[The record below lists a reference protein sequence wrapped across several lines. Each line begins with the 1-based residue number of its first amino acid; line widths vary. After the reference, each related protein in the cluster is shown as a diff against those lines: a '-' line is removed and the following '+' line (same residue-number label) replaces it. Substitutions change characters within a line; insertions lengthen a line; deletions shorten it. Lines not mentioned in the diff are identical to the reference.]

1 MENEENVRRLSRD
14 EYRKLMTF
22 FDDNYEEIYAN
33 KIGYNVLF
41 NKEDDT
47 FTVSLSDTSIFDW
60 QDIFT
65 WQNKLISV

>member
-14 EYRKLMTF
+14 EYRKLMTIF
-22 FDDNYEEIYAN
+22 EDNYEEIYAN
-33 KIGYNVLF
+33 KIGYHVLF

-65 WQNKLISV
+65 